1 MSALKEASKATLAVF
16 LAIIIGLLI
25 QKAMTDSSHFH
36 NMLLD
41 PKQIIDYI
49 VSSLL
54 SPVGSISPFV
64 ILLAVFAL
72 MASSF
77 SSLQKLGVAPT
88 VSMEKAPK
96 KKVREEKAE
105 AALNRETRSDAAR
118 SPKRNRGHLPPHLPR
133 VERVIELAST
143 VCRCGCGEMTRIGE
157 DVSERLDVIPAQLR
171 VLVTRRP
178 KYAC

>member
-72 MASSF
+72 MVSSF

-105 AALNRETRSDAAR
+105 AA
-118 SPKRNRGHLPPHLPR
+118 PKVP
-133 VERVIELAST
+133 E
-143 VCRCGCGEMTRIGE
+143 
-157 DVSERLDVIPAQLR
+157 VSEPAP
-171 VLVTRRP
+171 TGPTEPCPICGKP
-178 KYAC
+178 KPMGRAICKECEEKLKAGPEAFSKPSEG